1 MNQLISFEFPQILFF
16 LLIPISAILFIV
28 LNWGNNQ
35 LNVKKNIWTSL
46 LIIFVLSIGG
56 LFGLSDS
63 LYDGFWFF
71 IFIQLLALIIGFIL
85 NKLFLKN
92 YFSSFNTKIISEIS
106 YSLFIV
112 SVSYFLFSFL
122 FNYLSKTTLGYTYA
136 TSLLI
141 LIIPYFIT
149 LAFDHFIH
157 IPASIYKVWY
167 LNEERE
173 EPDFDK
179 INVRDV
185 YLISLDLL
193 KNVND
198 KGVSNIKVKAPL
210 EMNFGD
216 WYQSFILNYN
226 EKFTDNMIQY
236 KFLDGSSMGWV
247 FYTKPSFFSGRR
259 FIDPNKTITQN
270 KLSEKVT
277 IVASRVKIN
286 YN

>member
-16 LLIPISAILFIV
+16 LLIPISAILFII
-28 LNWGNNQ
+28 LNWGNSQ

-46 LIIFVLSIGG
+46 LIVFVLSIGG

-63 LYDGFWFF
+63 LYEGFWFF
-71 IFIQLLALIIGFIL
+71 IFMQMLALLIGIIL

-106 YSLFIV
+106 YLLFII
-112 SVSYFLFSFL
+112 SLSYFLFSFL
-122 FNYLSKTTLGYTYA
+122 FNYLSKTTLGYTYSN
-136 TSLLI
+136 SLLI

-149 LAFDHFIH
+149 LAFDHFIN

-185 YLISLDLL
+185 YLLSLDLL

-259 FIDPNKTITQN
+259 FIDPNKSITQN
-270 KLSEKVT
+270 KLNEKVT

>member
-1 MNQLISFEFPQILFF
+1 MNQLISFEF
-16 LLIPISAILFIV
+16 LLIPISAILFII
-28 LNWGNNQ
+28 LNWGNSQ

-106 YSLFIV
+106 YSFFII

-247 FYTKPSFFSGRR
+247 FFTKPSFFSGRR

>member
-16 LLIPISAILFIV
+16 LLIPISAILFII
-28 LNWGNNQ
+28 LNWGNSQ

-46 LIIFVLSIGG
+46 LIVFVLSIGG

-226 EKFTDNMIQY
+226 EKFTENMIQY

>member
-16 LLIPISAILFIV
+16 LLIPISAILFII
-28 LNWGNNQ
+28 LNWGNSQ

-46 LIIFVLSIGG
+46 LIVFVLSIGG

-63 LYDGFWFF
+63 LYEGFWFF
-71 IFIQLLALIIGFIL
+71 IFMQMLALLIGIIL

-106 YSLFIV
+106 YLLFII
-112 SVSYFLFSFL
+112 SLSYFLFSFL

-136 TSLLI
+136 NSLLI

-149 LAFDHFIH
+149 LAFDHFIN

-259 FIDPNKTITQN
+259 FIDPNKSITQN
-270 KLSEKVT
+270 KLNEKVT

>member
-16 LLIPISAILFIV
+16 LLIPISAILFII
-28 LNWGNNQ
+28 LNWGNSQ

-46 LIIFVLSIGG
+46 LIVFVLSIGG

-63 LYDGFWFF
+63 LYEGFWFF
-71 IFIQLLALIIGFIL
+71 IFMQMLALLIGIIL

-106 YSLFIV
+106 YLLFII
-112 SVSYFLFSFL
+112 SLSYFLFSFL

-136 TSLLI
+136 NSLLI

-149 LAFDHFIH
+149 LAFDHFIN

-185 YLISLDLL
+185 YLLSLDLL

-259 FIDPNKTITQN
+259 FIDPNKSITQN
-270 KLSEKVT
+270 KLNEKVT

>member
-1 MNQLISFEFPQILFF
+1 MNNIISFEFPQILFF
-16 LLIPISAILFIV
+16 LLIPISVILFVI
-28 LNWGNNQ
+28 LNWGNSQ
-35 LNVKKNIWTSL
+35 LNIKKNVWSTL
-46 LIIFVLSIGG
+46 LIVFVLSIGG
-56 LFGLSDS
+56 LFGFSDS
-63 LYDGFWFF
+63 LFEGFWFF
-71 IFIQLLALIIGFIL
+71 VLIQILALILGIIL
-85 NKLFLKN
+85 NNLFIKN
-92 YFSSFNTKIISEIS
+92 YFGAFKNKIISEIS
-106 YSLFIV
+106 FSLFIV
-112 SVSYFLFSFL
+112 SVSYFLFSFS
-122 FNYLSKTTLGYTYA
+122 FNYFSKTTLGFTYA

-141 LIIPYFIT
+141 LIVPYFIKI
-149 LAFDHFIH
+149 AFDHFIH

-185 YLISLDLL
+185 YLLSLDLL

-226 EKFTDNMIQY
+226 EKFIDNMIQF

-247 FYTKPSFFSGRR
+247 FYTKPTFFYGRR

-270 KLSEKVT
+270 KLNEKVT
-277 IVASRVKIN
+277 IIASRVKIN

>member
-1 MNQLISFEFPQILFF
+1 MNQLISFEFPQIVFF

-28 LNWGNNQ
+28 LNWGNSQ
-35 LNVKKNIWTSL
+35 LNLKKNVWTSI
-46 LIIFVLSIGG
+46 LIVFVLSIGG

-63 LYDGFWFF
+63 LYDGIWFF
-71 IFIQLLALIIGFIL
+71 VFMQIIALVTGILL
-85 NKLFLKN
+85 NKLFLKS
-92 YFSSFNTKIISEIS
+92 YFSLFNSKIISEIS
-106 YSLFIV
+106 YSFFII
-112 SVSYFLFSFL
+112 SASYFLFSFL

-149 LAFDHFIH
+149 LAFDHFIR

-185 YLISLDLL
+185 YLLSLDLL

-226 EKFTDNMIQY
+226 EKFTDNMIQF

-247 FYTKPSFFSGRR
+247 FYTKPTFFSGRR
-259 FIDPNKTITQN
+259 FIDPNKSITQN
-270 KLSEKVT
+270 KLNEKVT

>member
-28 LNWGNNQ
+28 LNWGYNQ

>member
-16 LLIPISAILFIV
+16 LLIPISAILFII
-28 LNWGNNQ
+28 LNWGNSQ

>member
-16 LLIPISAILFIV
+16 LLIPISAILFII
-28 LNWGNNQ
+28 LNWGNSQ

-46 LIIFVLSIGG
+46 LIVFVLSIGG

-63 LYDGFWFF
+63 LYEGFWFF
-71 IFIQLLALIIGFIL
+71 IFMQMLALLIGIIL

-106 YSLFIV
+106 YLLFII
-112 SVSYFLFSFL
+112 SLSYFLFSFL

-136 TSLLI
+136 NSLLI

-149 LAFDHFIH
+149 LAFDHFIN

-185 YLISLDLL
+185 YLLSLDLL

-226 EKFTDNMIQY
+226 EKFTENMIQY

-259 FIDPNKTITQN
+259 FIDPNKSITQN
-270 KLSEKVT
+270 KLNEKVT

>member
-1 MNQLISFEFPQILFF
+1 MIMIS
-16 LLIPISAILFIV
+16 V
-28 LNWGNNQ
+28 
-35 LNVKKNIWTSL
+35 VC
-46 LIIFVLSIGG
+46 
-56 LFGLSDS
+56 
-63 LYDGFWFF
+63 
-71 IFIQLLALIIGFIL
+71 IFII
-85 NKLFLKN
+85 N
-92 YFSSFNTKIISEIS
+92 
-106 YSLFIV
+106 
-112 SVSYFLFSFL
+112 
-122 FNYLSKTTLGYTYA
+122 
-136 TSLLI
+136 
-141 LIIPYFIT
+141 FIT
-149 LAFDHFIH
+149 LAFDHFIL

-185 YLISLDLL
+185 YLLSLDLL

-226 EKFTDNMIQY
+226 EKFTDNMIQF

-247 FYTKPSFFSGRR
+247 FYTKPTFFSGRR
-259 FIDPNKTITQN
+259 FIDPNKSITQN
-270 KLSEKVT
+270 NLNEKVI

>member
-28 LNWGNNQ
+28 LNWGNSQ
-35 LNVKKNIWTSL
+35 LNVKKNVWISL

-56 LFGLSDS
+56 LFGLSNS
-63 LYDGFWFF
+63 LYEGFWFF
-71 IFIQLLALIIGFIL
+71 IFIQLLALATGIIL

-92 YFSSFNTKIISEIS
+92 YFSSFNSKIISEIS
-106 YSLFIV
+106 YSFFII

-122 FNYLSKTTLGYTYA
+122 FNYLSKTTLGFTYA

-141 LIIPYFIT
+141 LIIPYFIS

>member
-1 MNQLISFEFPQILFF
+1 MNNIISFGFPQILFF
-16 LLIPISAILFIV
+16 LLIPISAILFV
-28 LNWGNNQ
+28 ALNWGNSQ
-35 LNVKKNIWTSL
+35 LNIKKNVWSTL
-46 LIIFVLSIGG
+46 LIVFILSIGG
-56 LFGLSDS
+56 LFGFSDS
-63 LYDGFWFF
+63 LYEGFWFF
-71 IFIQLLALIIGFIL
+71 VLIQILALILGVLL
-85 NKLFLKN
+85 NNLFLKN
-92 YFSSFNTKIISEIS
+92 YFSSFKNKIISEIS
-106 YSLFIV
+106 FSLFIV
-112 SVSYFLFSFL
+112 SVSYFLFSFS
-122 FNYLSKTTLGYTYA
+122 FNYFSKTTLGFTYA
-136 TSLLI
+136 TSLII
-141 LIIPYFIT
+141 LIVPYFIK

-185 YLISLDLL
+185 YLLSLDLL

-226 EKFTDNMIQY
+226 EKFTDNIIQF

-247 FYTKPSFFSGRR
+247 FYTKPTFFSGRR
-259 FIDPNKTITQN
+259 FIDPNKSITQN
-270 KLSEKVT
+270 KLNEKVI

>member
-1 MNQLISFEFPQILFF
+1 MNNIISFGFPQILFF
-16 LLIPISAILFIV
+16 LLIPISAILFV
-28 LNWGNNQ
+28 ALNWGNSQ
-35 LNVKKNIWTSL
+35 LNIKKNVWSTL
-46 LIIFVLSIGG
+46 LIVFILSTGG
-56 LFGLSDS
+56 LFGFSDS
-63 LYDGFWFF
+63 LYEGFWFF
-71 IFIQLLALIIGFIL
+71 VLIQILALILGVLL
-85 NKLFLKN
+85 NNLFLKN
-92 YFSSFNTKIISEIS
+92 YFSSFKNKIISEIS
-106 YSLFIV
+106 FSLFIV
-112 SVSYFLFSFL
+112 SVSYFLFSFS
-122 FNYLSKTTLGYTYA
+122 FNYFSKTTLGFTYA
-136 TSLLI
+136 TSLII
-141 LIIPYFIT
+141 LIVPYFIK

-185 YLISLDLL
+185 YLLSLDLL

-226 EKFTDNMIQY
+226 EKFTDNIIQF

-247 FYTKPSFFSGRR
+247 FYTKPTFFSGRR
-259 FIDPNKTITQN
+259 FIDPNKSITQN
-270 KLSEKVT
+270 KLNEKVI

>member
-16 LLIPISAILFIV
+16 LLIPISAILFII
-28 LNWGNNQ
+28 LNWGNSQ

-46 LIIFVLSIGG
+46 LIVFVLSIGG

-63 LYDGFWFF
+63 LYEGFWFF
-71 IFIQLLALIIGFIL
+71 IFMQILALLIGIIL

-106 YSLFIV
+106 YLLFII
-112 SVSYFLFSFL
+112 SLSYFLFSFL

-136 TSLLI
+136 NSLLI

-149 LAFDHFIH
+149 LAFDHFIN

-259 FIDPNKTITQN
+259 FIDPNKSITQN
-270 KLSEKVT
+270 KLNEKVT

>member
-1 MNQLISFEFPQILFF
+1 MNNIISFEFPQILFF

-28 LNWGNNQ
+28 LNWGNSQ
-35 LNVKKNIWTSL
+35 LNVKKNVWISL

-56 LFGLSDS
+56 LFGLSNS
-63 LYDGFWFF
+63 LYEGFWFF
-71 IFIQLLALIIGFIL
+71 IFIQLLTLTTGIIL

-106 YSLFIV
+106 YSFFII

-136 TSLLI
+136 TSLLF

-185 YLISLDLL
+185 YLLSLDLL

-226 EKFTDNMIQY
+226 EKFTDNMIQF

-247 FYTKPSFFSGRR
+247 FYTKPSFFYGRR
-259 FIDPNKTITQN
+259 FIDPNKKITQN
-270 KLSEKVT
+270 KLNEKVT
-277 IVASRVKIN
+277 IVAYRVKIN

>member
-16 LLIPISAILFIV
+16 LLIPISAILFII
-28 LNWGNNQ
+28 LNWGNSQ

-46 LIIFVLSIGG
+46 LIVFVLSIGG

-63 LYDGFWFF
+63 LYEGFWFF
-71 IFIQLLALIIGFIL
+71 IFMQMLALLIGIIL

-106 YSLFIV
+106 YLLFII
-112 SVSYFLFSFL
+112 SLSYFLFSFL
-122 FNYLSKTTLGYTYA
+122 FNYLSKTTLGYTYSN
-136 TSLLI
+136 SLLI

-149 LAFDHFIH
+149 LAFNHFIN

-185 YLISLDLL
+185 YLLSLDLL

-226 EKFTDNMIQY
+226 EKFTENMIQY

-259 FIDPNKTITQN
+259 FIDPNKSITQN
-270 KLSEKVT
+270 KLNEKVT